1 MNQKKCIL
9 SVENLSV
16 SFSQYVKGL
25 KQKMVTPVSA
35 LNFEINQGEV
45 HAIIGASGSGKS
57 LLAHAVLGILP
68 YNAICSGTI
77 SYMGESLT
85 EKRKEMLRGK
95 DIAFIPQSVNYLD
108 PLMKVGKQ
116 IKIGLPKENASQ
128 IERKLL
134 EQYGLKQEDKER
146 YPFELSGGML
156 RRILFATS
164 VKKDV
169 KLVIADEPTPGI
181 HPEALSAILNQLR
194 TFADEGAAV
203 MLITHDIVSALSI
216 SDRVTV
222 LRDGE
227 AIETVDANCFKG
239 QGEKLNHPYTKALWR
254 CLPTNEFTLFRED
267 NICL

>member
-1 MNQKKCIL
+1 MNKNKCVL
-9 SVENLSV
+9 SVDNLSV

-25 KQKMVTPVSA
+25 KQKIISPVSN
-35 LNFEINQGEV
+35 LNFDVNEGEV

-68 YNAICSGTI
+68 SNAICSGSM
-77 SYMGESLT
+77 SYMGENLT
-85 EKRKEMLRGK
+85 DNRKRMLRGK
-95 DIAFIPQSVNYLD
+95 EIAFIPQSVNYLD

-116 IKIGLPKENASQ
+116 IRIGLQKETAFQ
-128 IERKLL
+128 IERQLL
-134 EQYGLKQEDKER
+134 EQYGLKQEDSER

-164 VKKDV
+164 VREGV

-194 TFADEGAAV
+194 SFADEGAAV

-227 AIETVDANCFKG
+227 AIETVDVKCFYG
-239 QGEKLNHPYTKALWR
+239 NGEELAHPYTKSLWR
-254 CLPTNEFTLFRED
+254 CLPTNEFILFREE
-267 NICL
+267 NECL

>member
-1 MNQKKCIL
+1 MKYNKCVL
-9 SVENLSV
+9 FVENLSV

-25 KQKMVTPVSA
+25 KQKMITPISSLSIQ
-35 LNFEINQGEV
+35 LNAGEV

-68 YNAICSGTI
+68 YNAICTGCMT
-77 SYMGESLT
+77 YMGEPLT
-85 EKRKEMLRGK
+85 EKRKEQLRGK
-95 DIAFIPQSVNYLD
+95 EIAFIPQSVNYLD

-116 IKIGLPKENASQ
+116 IKIGLPKQSAGK
-128 IERKLL
+128 IERQLL
-134 EQYGLKQEDKER
+134 EKYGLKQKDRER

-164 VKKDV
+164 VREGI

-194 TFADEGAAV
+194 TFADDGAAV

-222 LRDGE
+222 LQDGR
-227 AIETVDANCFKG
+227 AIETVNADCFDG
-239 QGEKLNHPYTKALWR
+239 YGEKLSHPYTNALWN
-254 CLPTNEFTLFRED
+254 CLPTNDFIRSKEV
-267 NICL
+267 NKCL